1 MINAFIF
8 IMLIVNNNVI
18 IVIAVRIISNF
29 ILFSR
34 IMHV

>member
-8 IMLIVNNNVI
+8 IMLIVDNNVI

-29 ILFSR
+29 ILLSR